1 MATKRGKKSDFIK
14 AINRGS
20 REAELELNSTGWR
33 SKTKVHKSPKDYD
46 RKDGKYKLNPNN
58 IPDDVD

>member
-1 MATKRGKKSDFIK
+1 MK
-14 AINRGS
+14 AFDRGS
-20 REAELELNSTGWR
+20 REGFREVYGDGFKST
-33 SKTKVHKSPKDYD
+33 TKVHKSSKDYN

>member
-1 MATKRGKKSDFIK
+1 MGTKRGKKSDFIK

-20 REAELELNSTGWR
+20 REGTREIYGDGFKSI
-33 SKTKVHKSPKDYD
+33 TKVHKSSKNYD

>member
-1 MATKRGKKSDFIK
+1 MVIKKKGKPDFIK
-14 AINRGS
+14 AVNRGS
-20 REAELELNSTGWR
+20 REAELENSTGWT
-33 SKTKVHKSPKDYD
+33 SKTKVHKSPRDYN